1 MLDFTIIEC
10 DQDLM
15 QALVNCAASA
25 LLGSS
30 FQLKCIPTAIC
41 ILTKDG
47 GTGFQVD
54 PSLEQITS
62 MRQHFTH
69 KLFAV
74 VDSQKEEFIYS
85 SIQPLTW
92 TTTPGE
98 SKANSS
104 ALDLEA
110 LEKLMGLALSCGKKI
125 HEFIIESS

>member
-10 DQDLM
+10 DQDLL
-15 QALVNCAASA
+15 QSLVNCAASA

-41 ILTKDG
+41 ILAKDG
-47 GTGFQVD
+47 GTAFQVD
-54 PSLEQITS
+54 PSLEQISS
-62 MRQHFTH
+62 MRQQFTH

-85 SIQPLTW
+85 SIQPLSW
-92 TTTPGE
+92 TTT
-98 SKANSS
+98 SADDRANSS
-104 ALDLEA
+104 ALDLDA

-125 HEFIIESS
+125 HEFIVESS